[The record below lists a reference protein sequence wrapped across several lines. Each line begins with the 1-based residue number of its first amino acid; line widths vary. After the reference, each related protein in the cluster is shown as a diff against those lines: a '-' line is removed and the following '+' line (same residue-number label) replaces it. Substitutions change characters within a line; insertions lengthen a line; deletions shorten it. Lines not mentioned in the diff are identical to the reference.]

1 MLNEA
6 SQERQTATKVEPA
19 EAEAEHRTL
28 LSRGHRGGLDVAGL
42 RAERLREAGGKS
54 LEIYCT
60 ASRNGYT
67 ISET

>member
-6 SQERQTATKVEPA
+6 SQERQTATKVEP
-19 EAEAEHRTL
+19 AEAEHRTL